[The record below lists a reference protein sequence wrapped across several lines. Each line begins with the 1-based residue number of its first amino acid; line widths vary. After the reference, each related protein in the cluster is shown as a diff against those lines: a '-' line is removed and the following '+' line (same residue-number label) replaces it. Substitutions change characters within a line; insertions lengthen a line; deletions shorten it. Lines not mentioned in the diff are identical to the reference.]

1 MPGESLSS
9 SWLGLKNS
17 LSQNFMGDHHVLVGG
32 IPTPL
37 KNMKVSWDD
46 DIPNRWKDK
55 KSHVPNHQP
64 VFVLFF
70 LDIIKGLFDRSP
82 HRHVT
87 MFLQRVDEK
96 Q

>member
-1 MPGESLSS
+1 MAGESLSS

-55 KSHVPNHQP
+55 KVMFQTTNQC
-64 VFVLFF
+64 LFCF
-70 LDIIKGLFDRSP
+70 FSIL
-82 HRHVT
+82 
-87 MFLQRVDEK
+87 
-96 Q
+96 